1 MQFLYVCMPVCVY
14 VHTHLEYYSTIE
26 KKWHFGICNTMDEP
40 EGCNYI
46 SEVSQIE
53 KDKYCVFSHYVES
66 KK

>member
-1 MQFLYVCMPVCVY
+1 
-14 VHTHLEYYSTIE
+14 
-26 KKWHFGICNTMDEP
+26 MDEP
-40 EGCNYI
+40 EGCYI